1 MLHNEARKLLLKALA
16 TTHNAKEVAE
26 CFSVHISTVYRLK
39 SKSMK
44 PAQLKPEPISA
55 DGNLY

>member
-39 SKSMK
+39 KQIDETVSV
-44 PAQLKPEPISA
+44 ET
-55 DGNLY
+55 